1 MLAGCLQRGSC
12 FSVRRV
18 RIGQAAKPGEIRP
31 ARQALRKQ
39 DDRLTVDLER
49 GAEERPHTESLAG
62 LQEADGSIDA
72 ARVSGAPSQLPN
84 MSGAIQDREVAVAV
98 QLHVHVHSVVDALD
112 EPAVVGEQVQ
122 VDLTEE
128 LPAKKDLPAL
138 A

>member
-72 ARVSGAPSQLPN
+72 ARVSERQRGHPRSAARLASSQ
-84 MSGAIQDREVAVAV
+84 I
-98 QLHVHVHSVVDALD
+98 
-112 EPAVVGEQVQ
+112 
-122 VDLTEE
+122 
-128 LPAKKDLPAL
+128 
-138 A
+138 